1 MDTNNEG
8 IVYVLKN
15 PAFPNLVKIG
25 ITTRDQVSVRMSEL
39 YTTGVPLPFK
49 CVFAGKVDDPKKVES
64 ALHHAFTNTR
74 VNPSREFFDIDESQA
89 IAILKLLTNEEVTPI
104 VSDELEKVDEV
115 SKNASKEYTRSKR
128 PQQNF
133 VEMGIEIGEIIST
146 ADGLITCK
154 IAEEKKVEYEN
165 EVMSLTRL
173 TRKLK
178 DLDYDIQPGPHW
190 FYKGRSLKEIYDETY
205 EFNN

>member
-1 MDTNNEG
+1 MDSNNEG

-25 ITTRDQVSVRMSEL
+25 ITTRDQVSIRMAEL

-49 CVFAGKVDDPKKVES
+49 CVFAGKVDKPKKIEG
-64 ALHHAFTNTR
+64 ALHHAFTNSR

-89 IAILKLLTNEEVTPI
+89 IAILRLLISEEVTPI

-115 SKNASKEYTRSKR
+115 SKNASKKYTRSKR
-128 PQQNF
+128 PPLNF
-133 VEMGIEIGEIIST
+133 VEMGIKIGESIST
-146 ADGLITCK
+146 ADGLKSCK
-154 IAEEKKVEYEN
+154 IVEEKKVEYDN
-165 EVMSLTRL
+165 EIISLTRL

-178 DLDYDIQPGPHW
+178 DLDYDFQPGPHW
-190 FYKGRSLKEIYDETY
+190 FYKGKSLKEIYDETY
-205 EFNN
+205 ET

>member
-1 MDTNNEG
+1 MDSNNEG

-25 ITTRDQVSVRMSEL
+25 ITTRDQVSIRMAEL

-89 IAILKLLTNEEVTPI
+89 IAILRLLISEEVTPI

-115 SKNASKEYTRSKR
+115 SKNASKKYTRSKR
-128 PQQNF
+128 PPLNF
-133 VEMGIEIGEIIST
+133 VEMGIKIGESIST
-146 ADGLITCK
+146 ADGLKSCK
-154 IAEEKKVEYEN
+154 IVEEKKVEYDN
-165 EVMSLTRL
+165 EIMSLTRL

-178 DLDYDIQPGPHW
+178 DLDYDFQPGPHW
-190 FYKGRSLKEIYDETY
+190 FYKGKSLKEIYDETY
-205 EFNN
+205 ET

>member
-1 MDTNNEG
+1 METNNEG

-25 ITTRDQVSVRMSEL
+25 ITTRDQVSVRMAEL

-49 CVFAGKVDDPKKVES
+49 CVFAGKVNDPKKVES

-89 IAILKLLTNEEVTPI
+89 IAILKLLINEEVTPI

-115 SKNASKEYTRSKR
+115 SKNASKEYARSKR
-128 PQQNF
+128 PKQNF
-133 VEMGIEIGEIIST
+133 VEMGINIGEVIST
-146 ADGLITCK
+146 ADGLITCT
-154 IAEEKKVEYEN
+154 IAEEKKVEYEG

-178 DLDYDIQPGPHW
+178 ELDYDIQPGPHW

-205 EFNN
+205 ETL

>member
-1 MDTNNEG
+1 MDSNNEG

-25 ITTRDQVSVRMSEL
+25 ITTRDQVSIRMAEL

-89 IAILKLLTNEEVTPI
+89 IAILRLLISEEVTPI

-115 SKNASKEYTRSKR
+115 SKNASKEYAKSKR
-128 PQQNF
+128 PKQNF
-133 VEMGIEIGEIIST
+133 VEMGIKIGEVIST

-154 IAEEKKVEYEN
+154 IAEEKKVEYEG

-178 DLDYDIQPGPHW
+178 ELDYDIQPGPHW

-205 EFNN
+205 ETL

>member
-1 MDTNNEG
+1 MDSNNEG

-25 ITTRDQVSVRMSEL
+25 ITTRDQVSIRMAEL

-89 IAILKLLTNEEVTPI
+89 IAILRLLISEEVTPI

-115 SKNASKEYTRSKR
+115 SKNASKKYTRSKR
-128 PQQNF
+128 PPLNF
-133 VEMGIEIGEIIST
+133 VEMGIKIGESIST
-146 ADGLITCK
+146 ADGLKSCK
-154 IAEEKKVEYEN
+154 IVEEKKVEYDN
-165 EVMSLTRL
+165 EIISLTRL

-178 DLDYDIQPGPHW
+178 DLDYDFQPGPHW
-190 FYKGRSLKEIYDETY
+190 FYKGKSLKEIYDETY
-205 EFNN
+205 ET

>member
-1 MDTNNEG
+1 MDSNNEG

-25 ITTRDQVSVRMSEL
+25 ITTRDQVSIRMAEL

-74 VNPSREFFDIDESQA
+74 GNPSREFFDIDESQA
-89 IAILKLLTNEEVTPI
+89 IAILRLLISEEVTPI

-115 SKNASKEYTRSKR
+115 SKNASKEYAKSKR
-128 PQQNF
+128 PKQNF
-133 VEMGIEIGEIIST
+133 VEMGIKIGEVIST

-154 IAEEKKVEYEN
+154 IAEEKKVEYEG

-178 DLDYDIQPGPHW
+178 ELDYDIQPGPHW
-190 FYKGRSLKEIYDETY
+190 FYKGKSLKEIYDETY
-205 EFNN
+205 ETL

>member
-1 MDTNNEG
+1 MDSNNEG

-25 ITTRDQVSVRMSEL
+25 ITTRDQVSIRMAEL

-49 CVFAGKVDDPKKVES
+49 YVFAGKVDDPKKVES

-89 IAILKLLTNEEVTPI
+89 IAILRLLISEEVTPI

-115 SKNASKEYTRSKR
+115 SKNASKEYAKSKR
-128 PQQNF
+128 PKQNF
-133 VEMGIEIGEIIST
+133 VEMGIKLGEVIST

-154 IAEEKKVEYEN
+154 IAEEKKVEYEG

-178 DLDYDIQPGPHW
+178 ELDYDIQPGPHW
-190 FYKGRSLKEIYDETY
+190 FYKGKSLKEIYDETY
-205 EFNN
+205 ETL

>member
-1 MDTNNEG
+1 MDSNNEG

-25 ITTRDQVSVRMSEL
+25 ITTRDQVSIRMAEL

-89 IAILKLLTNEEVTPI
+89 IAILRLLISEEVTPI

-115 SKNASKEYTRSKR
+115 SKNASKEYAKSKR
-128 PQQNF
+128 PKQNF
-133 VEMGIEIGEIIST
+133 VEMGIKLGEVIST

-154 IAEEKKVEYEN
+154 IAEEKKVEYEG
-165 EVMSLTRL
+165 EIMSLTRL

-178 DLDYDIQPGPHW
+178 ELDYDIQPGPHW

-205 EFNN
+205 ETL

>member
-1 MDTNNEG
+1 MDSNNEG

-25 ITTRDQVSVRMSEL
+25 ITTRDQVSVRMAEL

-49 CVFAGKVDDPKKVES
+49 CVFAGKVDDPKKIET

-89 IAILKLLTNEEVTPI
+89 IAILKLLINEEVTPI

-115 SKNASKEYTRSKR
+115 SKNASKKYSRSKR
-128 PQQNF
+128 PPQNF
-133 VEMGIEIGEIIST
+133 VEMGINIGEVIST
-146 ADGLITCK
+146 ADGLITCT
-154 IAEEKKVEYEN
+154 IAEEKKVEYEG

-178 DLDYDIQPGPHW
+178 ELDYDIQPGPHW
-190 FYKGRSLKEIYDETY
+190 FYKGKSLKEIYDETY
-205 EFNN
+205 ENL

>member
-1 MDTNNEG
+1 MDSNNEG

-25 ITTRDQVSVRMSEL
+25 ITTRDQVSIRMAEL

-89 IAILKLLTNEEVTPI
+89 IAILRLLISEEVTPI
-104 VSDELEKVDEV
+104 VSDVLEKVDEV
-115 SKNASKEYTRSKR
+115 SKNASKEYAKSKR
-128 PQQNF
+128 PKQNF
-133 VEMGIEIGEIIST
+133 VEMGIKIGEVIST

-154 IAEEKKVEYEN
+154 IAEEKKVEYEG

-178 DLDYDIQPGPHW
+178 ELDYDIQPGPHW
-190 FYKGRSLKEIYDETY
+190 FYKGKSLKEIYDETY
-205 EFNN
+205 ETL

>member
-1 MDTNNEG
+1 METNNEG

-15 PAFPNLVKIG
+15 PAFTNLVKIG
-25 ITTRDQVSVRMSEL
+25 ITTRDQVSVRMAEL

-89 IAILKLLTNEEVTPI
+89 IAILKLLINEEVTPI

-115 SKNASKEYTRSKR
+115 SKNASKKYSRSKR
-128 PQQNF
+128 PPQNF
-133 VEMGIEIGEIIST
+133 VEMGINIGEYIST
-146 ADGLITCK
+146 ADGLISCK
-154 IAEEKKVEYEN
+154 IAEEKKVEYEG
-165 EVMSLTRL
+165 EILSLTRL
-173 TRKLK
+173 TRKIK
-178 DLDYDIQPGPHW
+178 KLDHDIQPAPHW

-205 EFNN
+205 EAL

>member
-1 MDTNNEG
+1 MDSNNEG

-25 ITTRDQVSVRMSEL
+25 ITTRDQVSIRMAEL

-74 VNPSREFFDIDESQA
+74 VNPSRELFDIDESQA
-89 IAILKLLTNEEVTPI
+89 IAILRLLISEEVTPI

-115 SKNASKEYTRSKR
+115 SKNASKEYAKSKR
-128 PQQNF
+128 PKQNF
-133 VEMGIEIGEIIST
+133 VEMGIKIGEVIST

-154 IAEEKKVEYEN
+154 IAEEKKVEYEG

-178 DLDYDIQPGPHW
+178 ELDYDIQPGPHW
-190 FYKGRSLKEIYDETY
+190 FYKGKSLKEIYDETY
-205 EFNN
+205 ETL

>member
-1 MDTNNEG
+1 METNNEG

-15 PAFPNLVKIG
+15 PAFTNLVKIG
-25 ITTRDQVSVRMSEL
+25 ITTRDQVSVRMAEL

-89 IAILKLLTNEEVTPI
+89 IAILKLLINEEVTPI

-115 SKNASKEYTRSKR
+115 SKNASKEYARSKR
-128 PQQNF
+128 PKQNF
-133 VEMGIEIGEIIST
+133 VEMGINIGEVIST

-154 IAEEKKVEYEN
+154 IAEERKVEYEG
-165 EVMSLTRL
+165 EVLSLTRL
-173 TRKLK
+173 TRKLNE
-178 DLDYDIQPGPHW
+178 LDYNIQPGPHW

-205 EFNN
+205 EVL